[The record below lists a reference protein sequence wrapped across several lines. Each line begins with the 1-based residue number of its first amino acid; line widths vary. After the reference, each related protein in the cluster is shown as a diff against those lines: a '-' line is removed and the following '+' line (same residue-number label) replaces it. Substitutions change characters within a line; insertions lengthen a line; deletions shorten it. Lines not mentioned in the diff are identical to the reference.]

1 MFTVYLFR
9 FVDILVASSLIMFLP
24 MLQIRE
30 NALGILELGL
40 KQILLAQQ
48 DVVPQLLSD
57 LKGVSVH

>member
-1 MFTVYLFR
+1 M
-9 FVDILVASSLIMFLP
+9 AASLIMFLP